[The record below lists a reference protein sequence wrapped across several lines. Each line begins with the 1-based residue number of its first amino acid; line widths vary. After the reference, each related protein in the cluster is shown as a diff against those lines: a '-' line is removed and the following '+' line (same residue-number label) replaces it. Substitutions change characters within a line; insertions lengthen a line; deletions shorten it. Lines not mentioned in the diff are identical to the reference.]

1 MSRRIDGWA
10 VAGLLVV
17 MLGLSGCRPTA
28 AQRPDQPVPAAAVDT
43 APMVAPQPASGA
55 LGALE
60 TSLAGVY
67 EKLNKSVVNINVV
80 ADMARRGVVPE
91 LDEEGAGSPAIPP
104 ALRDYIPEGIW
115 PGPGRG
121 RVPRDMPPPRR
132 FGSGSGFVWDTK
144 GHIVTN
150 NHVVG
155 GASRITV
162 TFADGTQVTATPV
175 GADPDSDLAVVKVDL
190 PADQLF
196 PVTLA
201 DSTQV
206 KPGALSIALGNPFG
220 LDGSMTVG
228 FISAVGRVV
237 PTDPEAG
244 PDARYTIPDVLQT
257 DAPINPGNS
266 GGVLADGQG
275 NVIGVPT
282 QIVSSVGTSAGIGFA
297 VPSAIVS
304 KVVPALISTGRYEH
318 AYLGIKGGSLVPEL
332 AKAMKLPENTRG
344 ALVGEIMP
352 DSPSDKA
359 GLRGSDRE
367 TEIDGEKV
375 NVGGDVIIALEDQP
389 LRSFDDLVTELA
401 RHGVI
406 GQPLKLTILRDGKQ
420 QDVTVDLAARP
431 SNTPASAPATPD
443 AEPVL
448 GPAGGMTLGIAG
460 LDLTADLAEAAGLP
474 KDLKGILVTAIEAGS
489 PADKAGFRGGDRSA
503 DADLLKRLPEGPD
516 AAAQLQAVRLGGD
529 VITAFNGEPV
539 TTLAEL
545 RAKLAKVTVGSTVKV
560 TVLRAGEKMDLEVVF
575 PNT

>member
-1 MSRRIDGWA
+1 MSRRIDGWT

-17 MLGLSGCRPTA
+17 MLGVTGCRPTA

-80 ADMARRGVVPE
+80 ADMPRRGGPQM
-91 LDEEGAGSPAIPP
+91 DEEGAAGPMIPP
-104 ALRDYIPEGIW
+104 GLRDYIPEGIW

-121 RVPRDMPPPRR
+121 QRNTPPPRR

-162 TFADGTQVTATPV
+162 TFADGNQATAKLV

-190 PADQLF
+190 PTEQLF

-244 PDARYTIPDVLQT
+244 PSGAYTIPDVLQT

-304 KVVPALISTGRYEH
+304 KVVPALISKGRYEH
-318 AYLGIKGGSLVPEL
+318 AYLGIKGGSLVPEV

-352 DSPSDKA
+352 DSPSGKA

-367 TEIDGEKV
+367 TEIEGEKV
-375 NVGGDVIIALEDQP
+375 NVGGDVIIALAGQP

-420 QDVTVDLAARP
+420 QDVTVDLTARP
-431 SNTPASAPATPD
+431 SSTPAGAAQQAD
-443 AEPVL
+443 AEPEL

-460 LDLTADLAEAAGLP
+460 LDLTTELAAAAGLP
-474 KDLKGILVTAIEAGS
+474 KDQKGILVTAIEAGS
-489 PADKAGFRGGDRSA
+489 PADNAGFRGGDRSA
-503 DADLLKRLPEGPD
+503 GEDVLKNLPTDPND
-516 AAAQLQAVRLGGD
+516 PTARPTVRLGGD
-529 VITAFNGEPV
+529 VITAFNGEAV

-545 RAKLAKVTVGSTVKV
+545 RAKLAKVTAGSTVKV
-560 TVLRAGEKMDLEVVF
+560 TVLRAGELTDLEVVF
-575 PNT
+575 PNS